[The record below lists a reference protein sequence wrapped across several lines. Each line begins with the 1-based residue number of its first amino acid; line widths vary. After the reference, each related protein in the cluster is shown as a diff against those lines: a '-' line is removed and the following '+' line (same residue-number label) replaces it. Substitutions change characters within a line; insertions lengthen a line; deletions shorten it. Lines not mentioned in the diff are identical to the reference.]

1 MSIMKKFIILSGII
15 TSLLFALLIY
25 IVVKEDRTA
34 PVIHID
40 NGNLVYREGEDA
52 SLLLQGITAEDDVD
66 GDVTSTVMVG
76 DLITMPD
83 GTAAKITYLAKDS
96 SNNVGQ
102 LDVLIPYE
110 AVQNAKEASD
120 NGGAGLQET
129 AQSNGDTK
137 TADSR
142 KDAKGQSAD
151 KKKPVIEL
159 LSTEITLNKGED
171 FDPKA
176 YIKNISDDKDS
187 VQALLDSVTVTGTYN
202 MNQKGTYPIVLTAE
216 DSEGNQSEKV
226 SLVLKVE

>member
-1 MSIMKKFIILSGII
+1 MKKIIISAGIV
-15 TSLLFALLIY
+15 TALLFALLIY
-25 IVVKEDRTA
+25 IVVREDKTA
-34 PVIHID
+34 PIILI
-40 NGNLVYREGEDA
+40 NNNNLVYREGEDMA
-52 SLLLQGITAEDDVD
+52 LLLQGITAKDDVD

-102 LDVLIPYE
+102 LDLLIPYE
-110 AVQNAKEASD
+110 TGKVALTDEKA
-120 NGGAGLQET
+120 T
-129 AQSNGDTK
+129 AQADNAPI
-137 TADSR
+137 TADAMR
-142 KDAKGQSAD
+142 LDNVVATV
-151 KKKPVIEL
+151 KKQPVVEL
-159 LSTEITLNKGED
+159 LNAEVKINKGDE

-187 VQALLDSVTVTGTYN
+187 VQSLLEGVTVTGTYN
-202 MNQKGTYPIVLTAE
+202 LNKRGTYPIQLEVK

>member
-1 MSIMKKFIILSGII
+1 MKKFIILSGII

-25 IVVKEDRTA
+25 IVVKEDKTA

-40 NGNLVYREGEDA
+40 NENLVYREGEDA

-102 LDVLIPYE
+102 LDILIPYE
-110 AVQNAKEASD
+110 TVQNAKEASE
-120 NGGAGLQET
+120 NGEEGLKET
-129 AQSNGDTK
+129 AQSTGDSK
-137 TADSR
+137 TADS
-142 KDAKGQSAD
+142 KKEANNDSAD

-159 LSTEITLNKGED
+159 LSSEITLSRGEE
-171 FDPKA
+171 FNPKA
-176 YIKNISDDKDS
+176 YIKNIIDDKDS
-187 VQALLDSVTVTGTYN
+187 VQALLDSVRVTGTYD
-202 MNQKGTYPIVLTAE
+202 MNKRGTYPIVLTTE
-216 DSEGNQSEKV
+216 DSEGNQSENV